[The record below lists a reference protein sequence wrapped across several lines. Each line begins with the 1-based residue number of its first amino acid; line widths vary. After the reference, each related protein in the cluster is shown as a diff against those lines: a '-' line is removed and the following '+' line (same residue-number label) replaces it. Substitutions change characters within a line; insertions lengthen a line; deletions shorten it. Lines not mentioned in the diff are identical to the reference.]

1 MTDEQI
7 YERLNAVFREVFFR
21 DDITVGPQSSAAD
34 IAGWD
39 SHKQIEIL
47 MTCEDAFGFQ
57 FTSREIDGLHTVGD
71 LAAVIQARGK

>member
-7 YERLNAVFREVFFR
+7 YERLNGIFREVFFR
-21 DDITVGPQSSAAD
+21 DDITVGPRSSASD
-34 IAGWD
+34 IVGWD

-47 MTCEDAFGFQ
+47 MTCEEAFGFQ

-71 LAAVIQARGK
+71 LASVIATRI